1 MKASVVRSAK
11 NKQLS
16 IITKLRQIKDEIL
29 EAEELYWMCYGE
41 DVNNYFATRIK
52 YLKGEYE
59 KLNNQLLSPNSYTSR
74 G

>member
-1 MKASVVRSAK
+1 MKASVVRAAK
-11 NKQLS
+11 NKQIS
-16 IITKLRQIKDEIL
+16 IITKMRKVQEEIL

-41 DVNNYFATRIK
+41 DVNNYFSTRIK

>member
-1 MKASVVRSAK
+1 MKASVVRAAK

-29 EAEELYWMCYGE
+29 EAEEFYWMCYGE
-41 DVNNYFATRIK
+41 DVSQYYVSRIK
-52 YLKGEYE
+52 YLKDEYE
-59 KLNNQLLSPNSYTSR
+59 KLNIQLLSPNSYTSR